1 MNIPTIT
8 NVNATLFL
16 LKNNGLKIAIDII
29 GVKFGGCG
37 INLENRTKKIIGNNL
52 ILLLNKFLFKF
63 LIIALMQVN
72 YIALYFIFT
81 TTKFL
86 QVPINKQKFLKMMI

>member
-37 INLENRTKKIIGNNL
+37 INLEKRIISIMGS
-52 ILLLNKFLFKF
+52 KFKF
-63 LIIALMQVN
+63 L
-72 YIALYFIFT
+72 
-81 TTKFL
+81 
-86 QVPINKQKFLKMMI
+86 LK